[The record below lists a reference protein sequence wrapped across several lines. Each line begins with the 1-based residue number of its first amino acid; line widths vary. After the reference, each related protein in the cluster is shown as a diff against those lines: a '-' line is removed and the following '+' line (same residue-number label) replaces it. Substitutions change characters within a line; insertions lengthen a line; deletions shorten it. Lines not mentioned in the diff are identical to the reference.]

1 MTLRQIEENLKGAFA
16 LEGSNLR
23 EVIAKLNETEF
34 LIVLVVTPDGKLKG
48 TVTDG
53 DIRRGLL
60 RGLTLESNIELAMN
74 SDFFSTNQVKVNP
87 DIYQQMSRNKINQLP
102 ILDQQGRV
110 VGIHLSEKIKSL
122 LRRDNPF
129 VIMAG
134 GKGTRLSHL
143 TQNCPKPMLKIG
155 DKPILQHIIEKAID
169 EGFNNFFIA
178 INYLGNIIEEYF
190 GNGEKF
196 GISINYL
203 RETSPLGTAGSLSL
217 LEVSSNLPIV
227 VTNGDVLTE
236 VSYAQMIDYHSE
248 NGGAATLATRIH
260 QWQNPFGVVETD
272 GSKVISYVEKPIN
285 ESNTIAGIYVV
296 ESQILAKVPKDEPI
310 DMPQFLNQL
319 RTAGE
324 EIFAYP
330 LHEKWIDVGHPEDL
344 ASARLNANAS
354 SGKRRTEKGGNP
366 ND

>member
-1 MTLRQIEENLKGAFA
+1 MTMRKIEDSLKASFA
-16 LEGSNLR
+16 LEGSSLR
-23 EVIAKLNETEF
+23 DAIAKLNESEF

-60 RGLTLESNIELAMN
+60 RGLNLESDIELAMN
-74 SDFFSTNQVKVNP
+74 SNFHSTSQVKANP
-87 DIYQQMSRNKINQLP
+87 DIYKQMSRNRVNQLP
-102 ILDQQGRV
+102 ILDQQGKV
-110 VGIHLSEKIKSL
+110 VGVHLSAKVKTQI
-122 LRRDNPF
+122 RRDNPF

-169 EGFNNFFIA
+169 EGFNNFYVSIY
-178 INYLGNIIEEYF
+178 YLGNLIEDYF
-190 GNGEKF
+190 GNGEQL
-196 GISINYL
+196 GVSINYL
-203 RETSPLGTAGSLSL
+203 RETSPLGTAGSLSKL
-217 LEVSSNLPIV
+217 KVSSNLPIV
-227 VTNGDVLTE
+227 VTNGDVLTD

-248 NGGAATLATRIH
+248 NGGSATLATRIH
-260 QWQNPFGVVETD
+260 HWQNPFGVIETD
-272 GSKVISYVEKPIN
+272 GSKVISYVEKPII

-296 ESQILAKVPKDEPI
+296 ESQIVAKVPKDEPI
-310 DMPQFLNQL
+310 DMPYFLNQL
-319 RTAGE
+319 KIAGE

-330 LHEKWIDVGHPEDL
+330 LHEKWLDVGHPEDL
-344 ASARLNANAS
+344 ASARLSAS
-354 SGKRRTEKGGNP
+354 TSLEKWRTEKGGNS